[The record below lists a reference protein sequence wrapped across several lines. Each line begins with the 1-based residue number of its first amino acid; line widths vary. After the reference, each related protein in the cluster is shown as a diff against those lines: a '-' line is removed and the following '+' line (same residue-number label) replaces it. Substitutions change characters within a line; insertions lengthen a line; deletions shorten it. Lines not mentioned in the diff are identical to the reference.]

1 MLLYYQLF
9 VVAAMLYVLLT
20 TLYNLRT
27 MPRLPSG
34 YNLPA
39 SLPLVSVLV
48 PARNEARN
56 IRACLELLTAQDYP
70 NVEIIVLDDDSSDAT
85 PEIVREVAA
94 LHERVRLVM
103 GQPLPPGWHGKTWA
117 CQQLSKEARGDWLL
131 FADADTRHSPN
142 SISAALSAA
151 HGQGLDLVSL
161 IPDMALKGFWEQVI
175 MSVVPFIFVGCA
187 PHPLFTKTR
196 LPGLSAA
203 IGPFMLFRREVYDRF
218 GGHEAVRSDIA
229 EDIFIARCVKRA
241 GGRIALADGVETL
254 RVEFYSGFQEVWR
267 GLTKSTFAVFD
278 YSLTGMALMLVAF
291 AVLFLGPYA
300 FVYQAWRQGLGDLAH
315 FSLPLTQ
322 IILTWIAMWFIDGR
336 FLIPRR
342 YALLLGL
349 TILMAIGFCLHSIW
363 CCLFGAGTVWK
374 GRAYQFRGH

>member
-1 MLLYYQLF
+1 MLLYYQVIVL
-9 VVAAMLYVLLT
+9 AAMLYLLFT

-27 MPRLPSG
+27 MVRLPSG
-34 YNLPA
+34 HDLPE

-56 IRACLELLTAQDYP
+56 IRDCLEMLVGQDYP

-94 LHERVRLVM
+94 SHSQVRLVM

-117 CQQLSKEARGDWLL
+117 CQQLSKEARGEWLL
-131 FADADTRHSPN
+131 FADADTRHRPN
-142 SISAALSAA
+142 SISAAVAA
-151 HGQGLDLVSL
+151 ACGQGLDLVSL
-161 IPDMALKGFWEQVI
+161 IPDMALKSFWERVI

-187 PHPLFTKTR
+187 PHSLFTKTR
-196 LPGLSAA
+196 LPALSAA
-203 IGPFMLFRREVYDRF
+203 IGPFMLFRREVYGRF

-241 GGRIALADGVETL
+241 GGRIALADGAETL

-278 YSLTGMALMLVAF
+278 YSLPGIAAMVATF
-291 AVLFLGPYA
+291 AVLFLGPYV
-300 FVYQAWRQGLGDLAH
+300 FLYQAWQHGLSDLAH

-322 IILTWIAMWFIDGR
+322 IVLTWVSMWLIDGR

-342 YALLLGL
+342 YAFLLGL
-349 TILMAIGFCLHSIW
+349 TVFMAILFCLHSVW
-363 CCLFGAGTVWK
+363 CSLFGAGTVWK
-374 GRAYQFRGH
+374 DRAYQFRGH